1 MYMNK
6 VILMDDEEKQRWYKS
21 LQQYYSEKGKNE
33 SDIPRIIDKVF
44 AEVQTGWNRA
54 PNDLDTR
61 IKMKTGFQWKSHE
74 NLIPNRETIEDII
87 SKDEEDIELASG
99 DLLSAMSQQEQ
110 KWYLDRIQTYSQDFD
125 FNQSS
130 DKPLLDQL
138 MVEEL
143 IQRRIFFFQLKYPN
157 RDYNKKLNDSLKR
170 IAEIQIRLGITR
182 EQRSGLLD
190 KIDGNVAQISVE
202 LDEKLANMPEQLKKE
217 YEEELYYLNLKKQ
230 KPPIN
235 VLPPVEKIE
244 ALLKVDGKVT
254 TNIGSERSSEI
265 TETVAKEITE
275 MQTAKPPK
283 KELPEG
289 IDVSR

>member
-1 MYMNK
+1 MNK
-6 VILMDDEEKQRWYKS
+6 VILMDDEDKQRWYKS
-21 LQQYYSEKGKNE
+21 LQQYYSEKGKSE

-44 AEVQTGWNRA
+44 ADVQTGWNHA

-74 NLIPNRETIEDII
+74 NLIPNRQTIEDII
-87 SKDEEDIELASG
+87 TKDEDDVELASG
-99 DLLSAMSQQEQ
+99 DLLSAMNKEEQ
-110 KWYLDRIQTYSQDFD
+110 KWYLDRIQTYAQDFD

-143 IQRRIFFFQLKYPN
+143 IQRRIFYIQLKYPN
-157 RDYNKKLNDSLKR
+157 KDYNKKLTDSLKR

-244 ALLKVDGKVT
+244 ALLKIDGKVT
-254 TNIGSERSSEI
+254 TNISSERSSEI

-275 MQTAKPPK
+275 MQTEKPPK